1 MDTVVTKFRKVLIS
15 ALMVTGSTIPF
26 TANVQANDLNI
37 PGASCVAP
45 YLNQAFPMRW
55 HENYLM
61 NPADNIDTWVICPLE
76 LDNDTIPAAFVVSV
90 VGARMA
96 GAGSILPSCY
106 VSIYNAANLQRPP
119 FISGPGNNT
128 FTLAL
133 TSSLVTPNVPLW
145 ISGLGVNLYS
155 AGNVIAYPDLIA
167 ATVFCKLPSGYSI
180 STIIVTNDP

>member
-15 ALMVTGSTIPF
+15 ALMVTGFTIPF
-26 TANVQANDLNI
+26 TANVQANDLNL

-55 HENYLM
+55 NETYLM
-61 NPADNIDTWVICPLE
+61 NPANNIDTWVICPLE
-76 LDNDTIPAAFVVSV
+76 LDNDTFPPVFVVSV

-106 VSIYNAANLQRPP
+106 LAIYNAANLQQPP

-128 FTLAL
+128 LSFAL
-133 TSSLVTPNVPLW
+133 TSSLPVPNVPLW
-145 ISGLGVNLYS
+145 MSGLGVNLS
-155 AGNVIAYPDLIA
+155 GAGNVIAYPDLIA

-180 STIIVTNDP
+180 STIIVTDDP